1 MRSRA
6 RDAPAV
12 EAVDNVEQ
20 SFQGEA
26 LAPASRRRGRGSS
39 GKGVVSQCV
48 FGLNVNFR
56 NRFGGLIL
64 CYFDC

>member
-6 RDAPAV
+6 GDAPTV

-26 LAPASRRRGRGSS
+26 LAPTPRRRGRGSS
-39 GKGVVSQCV
+39 GRGVLSESVIVLGMCRHPIS
-48 FGLNVNFR
+48 G
-56 NRFGGLIL
+56 
-64 CYFDC
+64 